1 MTMGFLELFM
11 LAMLTVFGI
20 VGVAVIGFAVWF
32 AGKTEKVFSTCVSKN
47 AENYNP

>member
-11 LAMLTVFGI
+11 LAILTAFGM
-20 VGVAVIGFAVWF
+20 VGVAVIGFVVWF
-32 AGKTEKVFSTCVSKN
+32 AGKPEKDFSTYVSKN